1 MTPHR
6 HLSTAAARRDTVVA
20 SAVTVFAE
28 SGYASTPISAVA
40 THARISPAY
49 VFKLFPSKVSLF
61 VAALDSCYDR
71 IIRALEVSASKV
83 DTEDPETILDAMGG
97 AYADLIADRDLLM
110 MQVHGQAATRTPEIA
125 DAVRRGI
132 SRVTSYAATRSRA
145 ETADVQRFL
154 AFGQLCH
161 LLTTIDAFGVDES
174 WAQILS
180 DGIRH
185 VAPEG
190 GEHP

>member
-1 MTPHR
+1 MSKDR
-6 HLSTAAARRDTVVA
+6 LLSTAEARRNTVVA

-28 SGYASTPISAVA
+28 GGYASTPISAVA

-61 VAALDSCYDR
+61 VAALDACYDR
-71 IIRALEVSASKV
+71 IVQALETSATTVES
-83 DTEDPETILDAMGG
+83 EDPEIVLDAMGA
-97 AYADLIADRDLLM
+97 AYAELIADRDLLM
-110 MQVHGQAATRTPEIA
+110 LQVHGQAATGTPEIA
-125 DAVRRGI
+125 AAVRRGV

-145 ETADVQRFL
+145 EPVAIQRFL

-185 VAPEG
+185 VAREG
-190 GEHP
+190 GEHT